1 MAIKV
6 HHGIVLHP
14 DALRFQLLLH
24 RRKTAKMKFTG
35 QETVPVHHPM
45 RRDAGVRVA
54 RIERVAHCSRRTVRP
69 QGARQR
75 AVVRH
80 AAYRYAAHQRVHPF
94 VEIRRQFTHGWEF
107 NGGEFKRKRAYVM
120 VLPLPANSCS

>member
-1 MAIKV
+1 MAIKLQHSV
-6 HHGIVLHP
+6 VFHP
-14 DALRFQLLLH
+14 DAFRLQLLLH

-54 RIERVAHCSRRTVRP
+54 RIERVAYRSRRAVRA

-80 AAYRYAAHQRVHPF
+80 ASYRYAAHQRVHPF
-94 VEIRRQFTHGWEF
+94 VEIRRQFAHGWEF
-107 NGGEFKRKRAYVM
+107 NGWEFKRNRAYVM
-120 VLPLPANSCS
+120 VLPMPANSCS